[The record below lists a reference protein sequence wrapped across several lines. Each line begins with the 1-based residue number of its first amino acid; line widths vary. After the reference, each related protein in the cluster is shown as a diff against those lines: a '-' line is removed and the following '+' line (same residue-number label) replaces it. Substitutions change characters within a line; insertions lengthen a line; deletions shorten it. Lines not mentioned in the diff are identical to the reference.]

1 MSDKIVNK
9 TIYGIAF
16 DMVQAKLDEHY
27 HVKSTGNA
35 YNDIAEVLIARGF
48 YRQQKSMYFGNDSI
62 SAVEC
67 VLAVQELSKMFP
79 WFAPSVGD
87 IRMLRI
93 EDNNDLKPA
102 IDWIVANSGADGA

>member
-1 MSDKIVNK
+1 MNDKIVNK

-16 DMVQAKLDEHY
+16 DMDTEKLKKAYPND
-27 HVKSTGNA
+27 SWGNA
-35 YNDIAEVLIARGF
+35 YNQIARVLDRHGF
-48 YRQQKSMYFGNDSI
+48 YPQQESLYFGNDGV
-62 SAVEC
+62 SAVNC
-67 VLAVQELSKMFP
+67 VLAVQELSKRFS

-102 IDWIVANSGADGA
+102 IDWIMANSGADN

>member
-1 MSDKIVNK
+1 MNGKIVNK

-16 DMVQAKLDEHY
+16 DMVKARVEEHREG
-27 HVKSTGNA
+27 VWTGC
-35 YNDIAEVLIARGF
+35 YGDIAGVLEAYGF
-48 YRQQKSMYFGNDSI
+48 KRKQGSLYIGDDGI

-67 VLAVQELSKMFP
+67 VLAVQDLSKRFP
-79 WFAPSVGD
+79 WFAPSVRD

-102 IDWIVANSGADGA
+102 IDWIMANSGADN

>member
-16 DMVQAKLDEHY
+16 DMDTEKLKKAYPSD
-27 HVKSTGNA
+27 SWGNSYTQIAGVLDA
-35 YNDIAEVLIARGF
+35 YGF
-48 YRQQKSMYFGNDSI
+48 YRQQESLYFGNDGVN
-62 SAVEC
+62 AVDC
-67 VLAVQELSKMFP
+67 VLAVQELSKTFP
-79 WFAPSVGD
+79 WFAPSVRD

-102 IDWIVANSGADGA
+102 IDWIMANSGADN

>member
-1 MSDKIVNK
+1 MNDNIVNK

-48 YRQQKSMYFGNDSI
+48 YRQQKSMYFGNDGI

-67 VLAVQELSKMFP
+67 VLVVQELSKTFP

-102 IDWIVANSGADGA
+102 IDWIMANSGADN